1 MNEWTQEDQDRVV
14 ALRRELSG
22 DIQRARRDGHKWAL
36 WCFDKIADTVLW
48 IEREGRRLMRGF

>member
-22 DIQRARRDGHKWAL
+22 DIHRARHDGHRWAL
-36 WCFDKIADTVLW
+36 WCFNKIADMVLW
-48 IEREGRRLMRGF
+48 VEREGRRLMRGF